1 MTPCYSNYMSS
12 NKPKDFDTSTAWHDY
27 TVTEIIARHFWVGET
42 TGYQAVAKAWAQIAE
57 GKIDELGLDVGFVE
71 SVGFLHALNTFGKNI
86 HINGYGH
93 KTNGGRE
100 SYVDYRLLGQYTSHE
115 NYGDFVEKGYS
126 VCLGGAPKDAITE
139 YKLKYAKEMLSA
151 VNSGKSYLNS
161 TKEYLVCNR
170 IASILCNDFMESLAD
185 SLGTA
190 YGLKFAHAFMS
201 SSQHHWKT
209 EAPWCNEQ
217 INSPST
223 IVVMVA
229 IEDHH
234 PVSGVLQVV
243 AGSHALDLDE
253 NITKDIGTI
262 ETYNE
267 YIHYCH
273 FLANVDVGKIYQH
286 IPMAGDTIVWQ
297 GKSLYSDA
305 IPNIEKP
312 PTRNSLIGVFE
323 KVNSDDDRDSLV
335 PIPNRNRLFLIK

>member
-1 MTPCYSNYMSS
+1 MSS

-312 PTRNSLIGVFE
+312 PTRNSLIGIFE
-323 KVNSDDDRDSLV
+323 KVNIDDDKDSLV
-335 PIPNRNRLFLIK
+335 PIPNRNRLFLLK